1 MNRIFINIFFE
12 LFLFIYY
19 RENIYCCCCFKCTN
33 IETKEEKDA
42 RLRNEQIERENALR
56 NKLFNISCSHVGE
69 HTIEFK
75 RAKVAISVVHDE
87 DNISDEL
94 KGIGKES
101 YSILK
106 LYPKDNY
113 PQTEDV
119 HVNENNFFIKHEG
132 VEIEVKFYIIGEPI
146 SKSNIFKE
154 NHYRVY
160 VYGKDLPSKLGIKQ
174 NGEPIIFYYSDDE
187 KFFKVKRS
195 KIIGENDKPVNDF
208 TKNSF
213 DCLKCS
219 FVSKDCFYIDFYKV
233 IPEYH

>member
-56 NKLFNISCSHVGE
+56 NKLFNIICSHVGE
-69 HTIEFK
+69 HTIKFK
-75 RAKVAISVVHDE
+75 K
-87 DNISDEL
+87 DNVKFDGCDADSICDEL
-94 KGIGKES
+94 KKGKKV
-101 YSILK
+101 YSISILSPNDK
-106 LYPKDNY
+106 Y
-113 PQTEDV
+113 PQTKDV
-119 HVNENNFFIKHEG
+119 YVNENNFFIKHEG

-187 KFFKVKRS
+187 QFFKVKGG
-195 KIIGENDKPVNDF
+195 KIIDDGDNPVDDF
-208 TKNSF
+208 TKDYF
-213 DCLKCS
+213 DCLKCTY
-219 FVSKDCFYIDFYKV
+219 VSDNCFYIDFYKV

>member
-56 NKLFNISCSHVGE
+56 NKLFNIICSHVGE
-69 HTIEFK
+69 HTIKFK
-75 RAKVAISVVHDE
+75 K
-87 DNISDEL
+87 DNVKFDGCDADSICDEL
-94 KGIGKES
+94 KKGKKV
-101 YSILK
+101 YSISILSPNDK
-106 LYPKDNY
+106 Y
-113 PQTEDV
+113 
-119 HVNENNFFIKHEG
+119 
-132 VEIEVKFYIIGEPI
+132 IGEPI

-187 KFFKVKRS
+187 QFFKVKGG
-195 KIIGENDKPVNDF
+195 KIIDDGDNPVDDF
-208 TKNSF
+208 TKDYF
-213 DCLKCS
+213 DCLKCTY
-219 FVSKDCFYIDFYKV
+219 VSDNCFYIDFYKV

>member
-56 NKLFNISCSHVGE
+56 NKLFNIICSHVGQCK
-69 HTIEFK
+69 IEFK
-75 RAKVAISVVHDE
+75 DANERRIVNNDDSIFG
-87 DNISDEL
+87 EL
-94 KGIGKES
+94 KGKEEF
-101 YSILK
+101 YSISFLS
-106 LYPKDNY
+106 PKDKNI
-113 PQTEDV
+113 QIKDV
-119 HVNENNFFIKHEG
+119 SVDKNNNFVIKHEG
-132 VEIEVKFYIIGEPI
+132 VDIVVKFYIINNSI
-146 SKSNIFKE
+146 SKNNTIESNS
-154 NHYRVY
+154 RVC
-160 VYGKDLPSKLGIKQ
+160 VYGEDLPSKLGIKQ

>member
-56 NKLFNISCSHVGE
+56 NKLFNIICSHVGE
-69 HTIEFK
+69 HTIKFK
-75 RAKVAISVVHDE
+75 ETKVAISVVHDE
-87 DNISDEL
+87 DSICDKL
-94 KGIGKES
+94 KTGKKF
-101 YSILK
+101 YSISILS
-106 LYPKDNY
+106 PKDKNI
-113 PQTEDV
+113 EIKDV
-119 HVNENNFFIKHEG
+119 YVNDDNNFFIKHEG
-132 VEIEVKFYIIGEPI
+132 VDIEVKFYIIGD
-146 SKSNIFKE
+146 NIYKNNTFE
-154 NHYRVY
+154 VNYRVY
-160 VYGKDLPSKLGIKQ
+160 VYGEDLPSKLGIIQ